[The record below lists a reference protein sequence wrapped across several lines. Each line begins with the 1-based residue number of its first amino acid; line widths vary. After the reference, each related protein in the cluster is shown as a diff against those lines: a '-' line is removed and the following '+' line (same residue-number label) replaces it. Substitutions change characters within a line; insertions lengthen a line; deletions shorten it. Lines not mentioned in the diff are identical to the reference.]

1 MNNSKLS
8 SSSHNLETSTITNK
22 FLEFLSVIK
31 ITNRMA
37 FFMHLS
43 LLQIDFAM
51 HLTTSIKGFVMI
63 IGNYRREK
71 IKWILVTLMF
81 WMLVQTPIASSLIE
95 TILIENFTFQ
105 NGFNLLLL
113 HKIFEFKSHHKM
125 MFKSSP
131 AL

>member
-63 IGNYRREK
+63 IGNYRRKK
-71 IKWILVTLMF
+71 IKRILITLMC
-81 WMLVQTPIASSLIE
+81 WMLVQTPIVSSLIE

-105 NGFNLLLL
+105 NYFQIYICYIKFL
-113 HKIFEFKSHHKM
+113 
-125 MFKSSP
+125 SSS
-131 AL
+131 LSIK

>member
-8 SSSHNLETSTITNK
+8 SSYHNLETSTITNK

-63 IGNYRREK
+63 KGNYRREE
-71 IKWILVTLMF
+71 IKWIMITLMF
-81 WMLVQTPIASSLIE
+81 WMLVQTPIVSSLIE

-105 NGFNLLLL
+105 KCFNLLLF

>member
-8 SSSHNLETSTITNK
+8 SEAHNLETSTITNK

-63 IGNYRREK
+63 RGNYRRENQINFGNTNVLDTGSNTNS
-71 IKWILVTLMF
+71 IKF
-81 WMLVQTPIASSLIE
+81 D
-95 TILIENFTFQ
+95 
-105 NGFNLLLL
+105 
-113 HKIFEFKSHHKM
+113 
-125 MFKSSP
+125 
-131 AL
+131 